1 MNLCMDIED
10 KLVLL
15 KEIDLFKSFQEATLR
30 VLCEQCNET
39 YLNNGDILFQEG
51 STEDSMYLILMGKM
65 MVYKRNRQIAELG
78 PGAYLGEMALIDS
91 KPRSASAKALSETL
105 LIEVSR
111 FEYDQYLTAEP
122 MALRSMIQTLS
133 SRIRNDLQIISA
145 DIKSMSILAHDMRH
159 CLTPLGLVEG
169 FFEDQVE
176 RIENGATREIADEP
190 SLEQLRNQL
199 ALVVRVTDEL
209 SCLISQ
215 SLGRI
220 KKINVKYELERA
232 SIVELVEESV
242 SDYARHPRL
251 HDISIQLRVD
261 APVAMSQFN
270 RMDIRRVLHNLIINA
285 AEASAPGDTITIS
298 VLQLDGKIEVAVQD
312 QGPGIDEELKSLL
325 FTETVTTKEDGV
337 GLGLLSC
344 KEIIEDR
351 HQGTLSFV
359 SDGDQGARFYFTL
372 PTD

>member
-10 KLVLL
+10 KLALL
-15 KEIDLFKSFQEATLR
+15 KEIDLFQSFQDATLR

-51 STEDSMYLILMGKM
+51 SNEESMYLILMGKM

-111 FEYDQYLTAEP
+111 LEFDNYLTTEP
-122 MALRSMIQTLS
+122 VALRSMIQTLS

-169 FFEDQVE
+169 FFEDHIE
-176 RIENGATREIADEP
+176 RLENGATREVVDEP

-209 SCLISQ
+209 SSLINQ

-232 SIVELVEESV
+232 DILELVKESV
-242 SDYARHPRL
+242 ADHARHPQL
-251 HDISIQLRVD
+251 HNIDIQLKVD
-261 APVAMSQFN
+261 MSTAMSRFN
-270 RMDIRRVLHNLIINA
+270 RLDIRRVLHNLIINA
-285 AEASAPGDTITIS
+285 AEASAPGDTIAIT
-298 VLQLDGKIEVAVQD
+298 VLQLDGKTEVAVQD
-312 QGPGIDEELKSLL
+312 RGTGIDKEMEPLL
-325 FTETVTTKEDGV
+325 FAEAVTTKVGGA

-351 HQGTLSFV
+351 HQGTLSFA
-359 SDGDQGARFYFTL
+359 SDGDRGTRFYFTL
-372 PTD
+372 PD